1 MSGSDI
7 PNSGNIGLQFL
18 TKLYINLLFFTSK
31 NWIINSI
38 FLSG

>member
-7 PNSGNIGLQFL
+7 PNSGNISLQFL

-31 NWIINSI
+31 NCIINSI
-38 FLSG
+38 LLSG